1 MAFATLFITIMM
13 LAAPGQSEKILT
25 NEDVLELI
33 EAGLS
38 SDLVVTMIETSRSE
52 FDTDLTTILELKKRE
67 VPDTVLQAM
76 VKAAAAPKPYD
87 PTADNQLLIY
97 VSDSDSWSMS
107 GGFAGGGSSTVGAVA
122 GVTSGGARPQTAEI
136 IKTFRERC
144 PDLEATMEKE
154 KADYFVILDHE
165 GGKGWIRNDNKVVV
179 FDSTGISVYSGSTRS
194 LGNAVKD
201 ACNEIREQ
209 EQTLASSSTYTR

>member
-1 MAFATLFITIMM
+1 MAFATFFITIMM
-13 LAAPGQSEKILT
+13 FAAPGQSEKILT

-38 SDLVVTMIETSRSE
+38 SDLVVTMIESSRSE

-107 GGFAGGGSSTVGAVA
+107 GGFAGGGGSTVGAVA

-209 EQTLASSSTYTR
+209 EQTLASSSAYTR

>member
-1 MAFATLFITIMM
+1 MAFSTLLITIMM
-13 LAAPGQSEKILT
+13 FAAQGQSEKILT

-38 SDLVVTMIETSRSE
+38 LDLIVTMIETSRSE
-52 FDTDLTTILELKKRE
+52 FDTDSTTILELKKAE
-67 VPDTVLQAM
+67 VPDKVLQAM
-76 VKAAAAPKPYD
+76 VRAAAAPKPYD

-107 GGFAGGGSSTVGAVA
+107 GAFGGGG
-122 GVTSGGARPQTAEI
+122 GVVSGGARPQTAEI

-165 GGKGWIRNDNKVVV
+165 GGKTTPLQLMTRKDNKVVV
-179 FDSTGISVYSGSTRS
+179 FDSTGTSVYSGSTRS

-201 ACNEIREQ
+201 ACNEIRKR
-209 EQTLASSSTYTR
+209 EQTQASSSTYTR

>member
-1 MAFATLFITIMM
+1 MVMATVLMTMAM
-13 LAAPGQSEKILT
+13 LAGPGQSERTLT

-38 SDLVVTMIETSRSE
+38 PDLIVTMIETSRSE
-52 FDTDLTTILELKKRE
+52 FDTDVTTILELKEAE
-67 VPDTVLQAM
+67 VPDQVLQAM
-76 VKAAAAPKPYD
+76 MKAAVPKAYD

-97 VSDSDSWSMS
+97 VLDSDSWSMS
-107 GGFAGGGSSTVGAVA
+107 GGFAGRGNSTRGAVT
-122 GVTSGGARPQTAEI
+122 GGTSGGARPQTAEI

-154 KADYFVILDHE
+154 KADYFIILDHE
-165 GGKGWIRNDNKVVV
+165 GGKRILRNDNKVVV
-179 FDSTGISVYSGSTRS
+179 FDSTGTSVYSGSTRS

-201 ACNEIREQ
+201 ACNEIRERERTQ
-209 EQTLASSSTYTR
+209 ARR

>member
-1 MAFATLFITIMM
+1 MTFSTLLITVTMFVG
-13 LAAPGQSEKILT
+13 LGQSEKILT
-25 NEDVLELI
+25 NEDVLELL

-38 SDLVVTMIETSRSE
+38 SELIVTIIETSRSN
-52 FDTDLTTILELKKRE
+52 FDTDLTTILVLTKAE

-76 VKAAAAPKPYD
+76 VKAAANPKPYD

-97 VSDSDSWSMS
+97 VSDSDSWSMT
-107 GGFAGGGSSTVGAVA
+107 GGFAGGGSGAA
-122 GVTSGGARPQTAEI
+122 GVSTGGARPQTAEI

-165 GGKGWIRNDNKVVV
+165 GGKGWLRNDNKVVV
-179 FDSTGISVYSGSTRS
+179 FDSTGTSVYSGSTRS

-201 ACNEIREQ
+201 SCNEIRRQ
-209 EQTLASSSTYTR
+209 ERTLAGSR

>member
-13 LAAPGQSEKILT
+13 FAAPGQSEKILT

-107 GGFAGGGSSTVGAVA
+107 GGFAGAWDSTGGAVA
-122 GVTSGGARPQTAEI
+122 GVSRGGASPQTAEI

>member
-1 MAFATLFITIMM
+1 MVLATVLMTVTMFA
-13 LAAPGQSEKILT
+13 AQGQSEKILT

-38 SDLVVTMIETSRSE
+38 SDLIVTMIETSRSE

>member
-13 LAAPGQSEKILT
+13 FAAPGQSEKILT

-179 FDSTGISVYSGSTRS
+179 FDSTGISVYSGSTRL

>member
-1 MAFATLFITIMM
+1 MAFSTLLITIMM
-13 LAAPGQSEKILT
+13 FAAQGKSEKILT

-38 SDLVVTMIETSRSE
+38 SDLIVTIIETSRSE
-52 FDTDLTTILELKKRE
+52 FDTDLTTILELKKAE

-107 GGFAGGGSSTVGAVA
+107 GNFKATLRPRRVSSA
-122 GVTSGGARPQTAEI
+122 
-136 IKTFRERC
+136 
-144 PDLEATMEKE
+144 L
-154 KADYFVILDHE
+154 
-165 GGKGWIRNDNKVVV
+165 
-179 FDSTGISVYSGSTRS
+179 
-194 LGNAVKD
+194 
-201 ACNEIREQ
+201 
-209 EQTLASSSTYTR
+209 

>member
-13 LAAPGQSEKILT
+13 FAVPGQSEKILT

-38 SDLVVTMIETSRSE
+38 SDLIVTMIETSRSE

-76 VKAAAAPKPYD
+76 VRAAAAPKPYD
-87 PTADNQLLIY
+87 PSADNQLLIY
-97 VSDSDSWSMS
+97 VSDSDSWSMT
-107 GGFAGGGSSTVGAVA
+107 GGFAGGGSGAA
-122 GVTSGGARPQTAEI
+122 GVSTGGARPQTAEI

-165 GGKGWIRNDNKVVV
+165 GGKGLIRNDNKVVV
-179 FDSTGISVYSGSTRS
+179 FDSTGISVYSGSTRM

-201 ACNEIREQ
+201 ACNEIRQRER
-209 EQTLASSSTYTR
+209 TLASSSTHRR

>member
-13 LAAPGQSEKILT
+13 FAVPGQSEKILT

-38 SDLVVTMIETSRSE
+38 SDLIVTMIETSRSE

-76 VKAAAAPKPYD
+76 VRAAAAPQPYD
-87 PTADNQLLIY
+87 PSADNQLLIY

-107 GGFAGGGSSTVGAVA
+107 GGFAGGGGAGA

-165 GGKGWIRNDNKVVV
+165 GGKGLIRNDNKVVV
-179 FDSTGISVYSGSTRS
+179 FDSTGISVYSGSTRM
-194 LGNAVKD
+194 LGNAVKA
-201 ACNEIREQ
+201 ACNEIRQRER
-209 EQTLASSSTYTR
+209 TLASSSTHTR

>member
-13 LAAPGQSEKILT
+13 FAAPGQSEKILT

-67 VPDTVLQAM
+67 VPNTVLQAM
-76 VKAAAAPKPYD
+76 VKAAAAPKPSD

-165 GGKGWIRNDNKVVV
+165 GGKSWIRNDNKVVV
-179 FDSTGISVYSGSTRS
+179 FDSTGTSVYSGSTVV

-201 ACNEIREQ
+201 ACNEIKKR
-209 EQTLASSSTYTR
+209 EQTLASSR

>member
-1 MAFATLFITIMM
+1 MAFATLFMTIMM
-13 LAAPGQSEKILT
+13 FAAPGQSEKILT

-33 EAGLS
+33 GAGLS
-38 SDLVVTMIETSRSE
+38 SDLVVTIIETSRSE

-76 VKAAAAPKPYD
+76 VKAAIAPKPYD

-179 FDSTGISVYSGSTRS
+179 FDSAGISVYSGSTRS

>member
-1 MAFATLFITIMM
+1 MAFSTLIITIMM
-13 LAAPGQSEKILT
+13 FAAQGQSEKILT

-38 SDLVVTMIETSRSE
+38 SDLIVTIIETSRSD
-52 FDTDLTTILELKKRE
+52 FDTDLTTILVLTKAE

-87 PTADNQLLIY
+87 PAADNQLLIY

-107 GGFAGGGSSTVGAVA
+107 GAFGGGGGVVA
-122 GVTSGGARPQTAEI
+122 GVSRGGASPQTAEI

-144 PDLEATMEKE
+144 PDLEVTMEKE

-165 GGKGWIRNDNKVVV
+165 GGKNLLRSDNKVVV
-179 FDSTGISVYSGSTRS
+179 FDSTGTSAYSGSTRS

-201 ACNEIREQ
+201 ACNEIRKREGTQ
-209 EQTLASSSTYTR
+209 ASSSTYTR

>member
-1 MAFATLFITIMM
+1 MAFSTLLITVTMFVG
-13 LAAPGQSEKILT
+13 LGQSEKILT
-25 NEDVLELI
+25 NEDVLELLD
-33 EAGLS
+33 AGLS
-38 SDLVVTMIETSRSE
+38 SELIVTIIETSRSD
-52 FDTDLTTILELKKRE
+52 FDTDLTTILVLTKAE

-76 VKAAAAPKPYD
+76 VKAAANPKPYD

-97 VSDSDSWSMS
+97 VSDSDSWSMT
-107 GGFAGGGSSTVGAVA
+107 GGFAGGGSGAA
-122 GVTSGGARPQTAEI
+122 GVSTGGARPQTAEI

>member
-1 MAFATLFITIMM
+1 MAFSTLLITIMM
-13 LAAPGQSEKILT
+13 LAAQGQSEKILT
-25 NEDVLELI
+25 NDDVLELLD
-33 EAGLS
+33 AGLS
-38 SDLVVTMIETSRSE
+38 AELIVTIIETSRSE
-52 FDTDLTTILELKKRE
+52 YDTDLTTILELKKAE

-76 VKAAAAPKPYD
+76 VKAAAAKPYD

-107 GGFAGGGSSTVGAVA
+107 GGFAGGGSGAA
-122 GVTSGGARPQTAEI
+122 GVSTGGARPQTAEI

-144 PDLEATMEKE
+144 DLEVTMEKE

-165 GGKGWIRNDNKVVV
+165 GGKGIIWRDNKVAV
-179 FDSTGISVYSGSTRS
+179 FESTGTSVYSGSTRS

-201 ACNEIREQ
+201 ACNEIRVREQ
-209 EQTLASSSTYTR
+209 SQASSR